1 MPYAQGATVPVPVV
15 SLLVPSFTPLIHHQ
29 PHSIY
34 TQLYTQRTL
43 CRSEASAPEMLF
55 RLSLIMRS
63 SASSCWIRN
72 CSGRVL
78 PELKASRARF
88 TVLLILLIVTGE
100 SENFASEEG
109 S

>member
-1 MPYAQGATVPVPVV
+1 MPYAQGATVPVPVI

-29 PHSIY
+29 PHSI
-34 TQLYTQRTL
+34 YTQRTL